1 MTAKLLSTRP
11 HNRTLAASR
20 TLFHIRRV
28 YSIKYQVS
36 SIMDAISQKL
46 FLYIVIVLS
55 ATFHEY
61 AHGFIAYKL
70 GDSTAKDQ
78 GRLTLNPLA
87 HIDLWGTVIIPL
99 FLLFYGGVFIGW
111 AKPVPYNPY
120 NLKDQKYG
128 SLKVGIAGPSANLII
143 ALILGIFLRIIFTGV
158 FGSGIFSEFFLT
170 AVALIVYINIFL
182 ALFNLIPLPP
192 LDGSKVLMDLFPRF
206 SRGIMSLGFFGIF
219 FALLVAFFILSPLAG
234 FIFQL
239 ITGQAAFLT

>member
-1 MTAKLLSTRP
+1 
-11 HNRTLAASR
+11 
-20 TLFHIRRV
+20 
-28 YSIKYQVS
+28 
-36 SIMDAISQKL
+36 MDDFSQKL

-70 GDSTAKDQ
+70 GDSTAKDA

-99 FLLFYGGVFIGW
+99 FLLFSPAGVFLGW

-128 SLKVGIAGPSANLII
+128 SLKVGIAGPSANFII
-143 ALILGIFLRIIFTGV
+143 ALILGIFLRIAF
-158 FGSGIFSEFFLT
+158 SGIFGSAIFSPFFLT
-170 AVALIVYINIFL
+170 SVSLIVYINIFL

-192 LDGSKVLMDLFPRF
+192 LDGSKVLMDLFPK
-206 SRGIMSLGFFGIF
+206 SAKTIMSLGFFGIF
-219 FALLVAFFILSPLAG
+219 LALFLAFFILSPLAG
-234 FIFQL
+234 LIFQL
-239 ITGQAAFLT
+239 ITGQAAFF

>member
-1 MTAKLLSTRP
+1 
-11 HNRTLAASR
+11 
-20 TLFHIRRV
+20 
-28 YSIKYQVS
+28 
-36 SIMDAISQKL
+36 MDAVYQKL

-61 AHGFIAYKL
+61 SHGFIAYKL

-99 FLLFYGGVFIGW
+99 FLLLSPAGVFLGW

-120 NLKDQKYG
+120 NLRDQKYG
-128 SLKVGIAGPSANLII
+128 SLKVGVAGPVANLLI
-143 ALILGIFLRIIFTGV
+143 ALIIGLFLR
-158 FGSGIFSEFFLT
+158 FFISDPITPFFALLC
-170 AVALIVYINIFL
+170 LIVYINIFL

-192 LDGSKVLMDLFPRF
+192 LDGSKVLMDLFPG
-206 SRGIMSLGFFGIF
+206 SRYMLARLGFFGIF
-219 FALLVAFFILSPLAG
+219 LALILAFYILSPLAG

-239 ITGQAAFLT
+239 ITGQAALFI